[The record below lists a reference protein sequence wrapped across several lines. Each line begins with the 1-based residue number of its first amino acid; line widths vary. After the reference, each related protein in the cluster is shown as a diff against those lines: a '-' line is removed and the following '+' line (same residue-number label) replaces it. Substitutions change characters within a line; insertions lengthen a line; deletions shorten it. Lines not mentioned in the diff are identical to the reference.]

1 MMSPKRDVR
10 LEHLRY
16 RVLIGLTASSGSHQL
31 LKRSKVPQVLLAPRI
46 KAHSTVAQLCMI
58 RAAMGITL
66 LPRNAVNLFND
77 PTLRFV
83 HVRDLHLTRRLY
95 LWSQPSG
102 RFLR

>member
-1 MMSPKRDVR
+1 
-10 LEHLRY
+10 
-16 RVLIGLTASSGSHQL
+16 
-31 LKRSKVPQVLLAPRI
+31 
-46 KAHSTVAQLCMI
+46 
-58 RAAMGITL
+58 MGITL